1 MSNFLRSIFI
11 YICGVIFQLIPPLYR
26 LFYDLAGAT
35 FFQQDV
41 IKTFSKNLYI
51 LLSVVMLFAFAVKAL
66 ESIINPDLLFDSKKG
81 FTGVLKRSIIALLL
95 IIIIPFAFDKFYE
108 YQNEIMSKSLIEK
121 MILGVNIEGSS
132 DENTADKTGA
142 GQMMAGLTLQ
152 SILYLAEPDVAY
164 EDMKPTIEA
173 YDATIGED
181 ISQIFKVA
189 PDINEKYDTED
200 GEEYIFEFHWFI
212 ALIGGIFIIYA
223 LVTFCLDTAER
234 VVRLGF
240 LELTAPISV
249 IAYVYG
255 GNDILKNW
263 ASETS
268 KSGISVF
275 IRIAGLAFLIFILSG
290 VQDFA
295 DGITQENGIYKAL
308 IMLLIIIG
316 ALMFIKEVPKTIEKI
331 FGISMGSKGGIKGRL
346 GNMVG
351 GDVASK
357 ALGTLG
363 KAGALGLAA
372 AGGALAAGAGV
383 LGKGAKSVATGI
395 DNHFGGKGQALANN
409 IKSAGQTVANS
420 KFGQNVGRLGRVASA
435 GMKADSAGKVMSTAK
450 QAYKDDKLT
459 AYNKA
464 EKQAAKDAKQMESL
478 GINPMNNTLLSNNS
492 TAARDAANNFAST
505 VSRDSRL
512 TSSARDAINNNVLA
526 NRKKAELEKYQ
537 SNHNGVKDEL
547 ERQVNAARQSGN
559 IELANRLDNLKNQFN
574 DGNISTN
581 TLKNELDKMRM
592 NGQIESSNAQGIIKK
607 LDSMDHLVQNDTT
620 GAIADLVSKGAPSA
634 GAINEAVNQAGI
646 EVTNSETKLN
656 REKDRCTDDKQ
667 KNIIEN
673 YVAAGGI
680 INSNY
685 VQETNKD
692 GAQYSGSIGPVAPP
706 QNNQQSNST
715 SNGGSSSNS
724 QASQTNNSTSNGGHT
739 EHTTA
744 AQYAYRNMNSESSGV
759 VHETL
764 QEGINRAANVHDA
777 PTREERVDRYQDLV
791 SAFGTDYSNNTVNNS
806 QSQPVNNNSSS
817 SSNPIPSGY
826 TEMPSESIIPNDV
839 ANSGNNTTIINNNNS
854 TSGNQ
859 NVDLSGLENT
869 LKRNTDA
876 INDNINNRTSE
887 IKNDIGNT
895 RDDINKNLKTV
906 NDNVVNNINKAT
918 NDISENVKKQI
929 EKMPS
934 LNDFFADD
942 NNDSNSE

>member
-11 YICGVIFQLIPPLYR
+11 YLCGVVFQLIPPLYK

-51 LLSVVMLFAFAVKAL
+51 LLSVVMLFALAVKAL

-95 IIIIPFAFDKFYE
+95 IILIPFAFDKYYE
-108 YQNEIMSKSLIEK
+108 YQNEIMGKSLIEK

-132 DENTADKTGA
+132 GENTADKTGA

-152 SILYLAEPDVAY
+152 SILYLNGDA
-164 EDMKPTIEA
+164 TA
-173 YDATIGED
+173 YDDMDDTISAYDTAVGED
-181 ISQIFKVA
+181 IGEIFKLA
-189 PDINEKYDTED
+189 PDINEKYGD
-200 GEEYIFEFHWFI
+200 GDDEEYIFEFHWFI
-212 ALIGGIFIIYA
+212 GLIGGLFVIYTLA
-223 LVTFCLDTAER
+223 VFCLDTAER
-234 VVRLGF
+234 VVRMGF
-240 LELTAPISV
+240 LQLTAPISV

-255 GNDILKNW
+255 GNDVLKNW

-268 KSGISVF
+268 KSAISVF
-275 IRIAGLAFLIFILSG
+275 IRIAGLAFLIFVLSG
-290 VQDFA
+290 VQSFA

-316 ALMFIKEVPKTIEKI
+316 ALMFVKEVPKTIEKI

-351 GDVASK
+351 GDVAKK

-363 KAGALGLAA
+363 KAGALGVAA
-372 AGGALAAGAGV
+372 AGGALAAGAGL

-395 DNHFGGKGQALANN
+395 DNRFLGSKGQALANN

-435 GMKADSAGKVMSTAK
+435 GMKADSVGKVMSTAK

-464 EKQAAKDAKQMESL
+464 EKQAEKDAKQMESL
-478 GINPMNNTLLSNNS
+478 GINPTNNSLLSNNS
-492 TAARDAANNFAST
+492 TAARDAANNFANT
-505 VSRDSRL
+505 VSKDSRL
-512 TSSARDAINNNVLA
+512 TQSARDAINSNVLA

-574 DGNISTN
+574 DGKISTDI
-581 TLKNELDKMRM
+581 LKNELDKMRI

-620 GAIADLVSKGAPSA
+620 GAIADLVSKGTPSS
-634 GAINEAVNQAGI
+634 GAINKAVNQAGI
-646 EVTNSETKLN
+646 EVTNSEAKLN

-685 VQETNKD
+685 VQETNRD
-692 GAQYSGSIGPVAPP
+692 GSQYSGMQGPVLPP

-715 SNGGSSSNS
+715 SNGGSSST
-724 QASQTNNSTSNGGHT
+724 SQTSQTTSSTSNGGHT

-744 AQYAYRNMNSESSGV
+744 EQDAYRNM
-759 VHETL
+759 
-764 QEGINRAANVHDA
+764 
-777 PTREERVDRYQDLV
+777 
-791 SAFGTDYSNNTVNNS
+791 NS

-826 TEMPSESIIPNDV
+826 TEMPSGSIIPNDV

-906 NDNVVNNINKAT
+906 NDNIVNNINKAT

-942 NNDSNSE
+942 NNDSNLE